1 MGSIGVGLL
10 DSLMAGP
17 TLDLA
22 VAECISAGGVF
33 VSGLPAIVH
42 VFASRAPDQ
51 LAGAPDGTVGV
62 CLGAALAVAPGAA
75 PRLLDNEKSE
85 GHGRTS
91 R

>member
-1 MGSIGVGLL
+1 M
-10 DSLMAGP
+10 DF
-17 TLDLA
+17 A
-22 VAECISAGGVF
+22 VAEGISAGGFF

-62 CLGAALAVAPGAA
+62 GLSAALTVAPGAA
-75 PRLLDNEKSE
+75 PRLLDDKKSE
-85 GHGRTS
+85 GHRGTS